1 MNNLGNW
8 NTVSLP
14 IMSWPSFDGVPHWLN
29 SGAGLDPWL
38 SMYLQID
45 YGLGTPPAIISR
57 DLRDLKPDSSKD

>member
-1 MNNLGNW
+1 MYDIVHVL
-8 NTVSLP
+8 VFCSLLQV
-14 IMSWPSFDGVPHWLN
+14 FRLFN
-29 SGAGLDPWL
+29 EQSGELEYCLDPWL